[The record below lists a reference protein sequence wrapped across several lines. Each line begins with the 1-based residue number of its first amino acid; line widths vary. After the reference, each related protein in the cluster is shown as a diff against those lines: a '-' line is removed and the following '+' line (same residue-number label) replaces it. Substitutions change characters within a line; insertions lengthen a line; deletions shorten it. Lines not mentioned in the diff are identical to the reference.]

1 MWSATR
7 INRQLS
13 NISRRPAA
21 TLACKRPPPPDTVG
35 GRRLTKSPSRWFTLA
50 RNFQWPREKK
60 RPVFATGI
68 YTWTPWRARGGWI
81 KRARFFSLAGR
92 G

>member
-60 RPVFATGI
+60 KGQFSPPVYIHGH
-68 YTWTPWRARGGWI
+68 RGGRVEVGL
-81 KRARFFSLAGR
+81 KGR
-92 G
+92 GFFL